1 VIALFKQKT
10 PGNVGMLFIFGLLIK
25 LPLFVY
31 PKIAEPSE
39 VDGKG
44 YHWFFSFFDQ
54 PANLLF
60 ASIVAFGLLYIQALL
75 VTILV
80 NEYRMTAR
88 PTFLP
93 GMSYLLITSLLPEW
107 NYLSPPLIATTF
119 IMWSISKLFQLYNL
133 PAANSKIFNI
143 GLLIGLASFFYFPSI
158 LFSACIFIGMMI
170 LRPFRLNEIVLFIIG
185 IASPY
190 YFYSIYL
197 FLTDQFSLQQ
207 IIPHNYLHVPY
218 MRNSIWLVAST
229 IFLGF
234 PFIAGGYYI
243 QTHLRKMLIQAR
255 KNWSIFL
262 LYLVMALFIAV
273 INSSGL
279 FTNWILM
286 VAPFAAFHACTYSYP
301 PRKWLPIVIFWA
313 MLAFILTQQY
323 ATNAWH

>member
-1 VIALFKQKT
+1 
-10 PGNVGMLFIFGLLIK
+10 MLFLFGFLIK
-25 LPLFVY
+25 LPVFIY
-31 PKIAEPSE
+31 PKIAKLSGA
-39 VDGKG
+39 DGKG
-44 YHWFFSFFDQ
+44 YHWIFSFFDQ

-60 ASIVAFGLLYIQALL
+60 ASLIAFGLLFIQALL

-80 NEYRMTAR
+80 NEYRMTGR

-107 NYLSPPLIATTF
+107 NYLSPPLIAATF

-143 GLLIGLASFFYFPSI
+143 GLLIGLASFFYFPSL
-158 LFSACIFIGMMI
+158 LFSVCIFIGMMI
-170 LRPFRLNEIVLFIIG
+170 LRPFRINEIVLFVVG

-197 FLTDQFSLQQ
+197 FLTDRFSLQQ
-207 IIPHNYLHVPY
+207 IIPPNYVHVPY

-229 IFLGF
+229 IFLGL
-234 PFIAGGYYI
+234 PFVAGGYYI

-255 KNWSIFL
+255 KNWSVLL
-262 LYLVMALFIAV
+262 LYLIVALFIAF

-286 VAPFAAFHACTYSYP
+286 VAPFAAFHACTYFYP
-301 PRKWLPIVIFWA
+301 PRKWLPIAIFWT
-313 MLAFILTQQY
+313 MLTFILTQQY

>member
-1 VIALFKQKT
+1 
-10 PGNVGMLFIFGLLIK
+10 MLFIFGLLMK
-25 LPLFVY
+25 LPLFIY

-107 NYLSPPLIATTF
+107 NYLSPPMIATTF

-143 GLLIGLASFFYFPSI
+143 GLLIGLASFIYFPSL
-158 LFSACIFIGMMI
+158 LFSICIFIGMMI
-170 LRPFRLNEIVLFIIG
+170 LRPFRLNEILLFIIG

-207 IIPHNYLHVPY
+207 IIPPNYLHVPY
-218 MRNSIWLVAST
+218 MRTSIWLVAST

-255 KNWSIFL
+255 KNWSILL
-262 LYLVMALFIAV
+262 LYLVMALFIAF

-286 VAPFAAFHACTYSYP
+286 IAAFAAFHACTYSYP
-301 PRKWLPIVIFWA
+301 PRKWLPNVIFWA

-323 ATNAWH
+323 ATNSWH

>member
-1 VIALFKQKT
+1 
-10 PGNVGMLFIFGLLIK
+10 MLFIFGLFIK

-31 PKIAEPSE
+31 PKIAKPSG
-39 VDGKG
+39 VDGKA
-44 YHWFFSFFDQ
+44 YQWVSSFFDQ
-54 PANLLF
+54 PSSLIF

-80 NEYRMTAR
+80 NEYRMTNR
-88 PTFLP
+88 PSFLP

-107 NYLSPPLIATTF
+107 NYLSPPLIAASF
-119 IMWSISKLFQLYNL
+119 ILWGISKLFQLYNL
-133 PAANSKIFNI
+133 QAANGKIFNI
-143 GLLIGLASFFYFPSI
+143 GVLIGLASFFYFPSF
-158 LFSACIFIGMMI
+158 LFSICVFVGMMI
-170 LRPFRLNEIVLFIIG
+170 LRPFRLNEMVLFIVG
-185 IASPY
+185 LASPY

-197 FLTDQFSLQQ
+197 LLTDRFLLQQ
-207 IIPHNYLHVPY
+207 IFPLSYLHVPY

-255 KNWSIFL
+255 KNWSVIL
-262 LYLVMALFIAV
+262 LYLVVALFIAF
-273 INSSGL
+273 INSSSL
-279 FTNWILM
+279 FTNWVLM
-286 VAPFAAFHACTYSYP
+286 AAPFAAFHACTYTYP
-301 PRKWLPIVIFWA
+301 PRKWLPVAIFWT